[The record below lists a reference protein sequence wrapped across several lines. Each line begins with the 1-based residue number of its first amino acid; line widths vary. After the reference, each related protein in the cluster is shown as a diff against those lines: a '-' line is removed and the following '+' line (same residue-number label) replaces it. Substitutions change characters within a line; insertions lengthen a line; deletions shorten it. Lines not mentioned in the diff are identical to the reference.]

1 VAEPPAHQQT
11 LRSRF
16 AAILFA
22 DVSGST
28 RLYEAIGDTLGL
40 RTIRGYVEMMRKATE
55 AQGGRVVKTIGD
67 EVMTVFSSADAAARA
82 AIAMQMGAEQLP
94 APAGAPEGT
103 HLKLRI
109 GFHGGPVLQKE
120 DDVFGDT
127 VNLAARL
134 AGQAQG
140 GQIILSRAT
149 AEALGPELKAMARD
163 LYGVQVKGKSEEVAL
178 SELVWKTDEDVT
190 VLASLR
196 ASRPQAKASVLR
208 LVYGGREIRRRR
220 DNDAEVLG
228 RDPECGVP
236 VKDEMASRRHCT
248 IERRKDKWVLKDHS
262 TNGTYV
268 TIEGDGELLL
278 RREETVLRR
287 HGWIACGQS
296 RAGTAEVV
304 EFFIDE

>member
-1 VAEPPAHQQT
+1 VEDIPPNLQT

-28 RLYEAIGDTLGL
+28 KLYEAVGDTIGH
-40 RTIRGYVEMMRKATE
+40 RTIRGYIEMMKRATG

-67 EVMTVFSSADAAARA
+67 EVMAVFSAADAAARA
-82 AIAMQMGAEQLP
+82 AIAMQMGSEQLP
-94 APAGAPEGT
+94 EVNGQR
-103 HLKLRI
+103 LLLRI

-120 DDVFGDT
+120 NDVFGDT

-134 AGQAQG
+134 SGQAQG
-140 GQIILSRAT
+140 GQIILSRRT
-149 AEALGPELKAMARD
+149 AEALGPEIRVMARD
-163 LYGVQVKGKSEEVAL
+163 LYGVQVKGKSEEIAL
-178 SELVWKTDEDVT
+178 SELLWKRDEDAT

-196 ASRPQAKASVLR
+196 VPSAKAAASVLR
-208 LVYGGREIRRRR
+208 LRYRDAEIARRR
-220 DNDAEVLG
+220 DSDAEVIG

-236 VKDEMASRRHCT
+236 VADHMASRRHCT

-268 TIEGDGELLL
+268 TLEGDGEITL
-278 RREETVLRR
+278 RREELVLRK

-304 EFFIDE
+304 EFFID

>member
-1 VAEPPAHQQT
+1 VEDVPPNLQT

-28 RLYEAIGDTLGL
+28 KLYESVGDTLGH
-40 RTIRGYVEMMRKATE
+40 RTIRGYVEMMKRATE

-67 EVMTVFSSADAAARA
+67 EVMAVFSLADAAARA
-82 AIAMQMGAEQLP
+82 AIAMQMGSEQLP
-94 APAGAPEGT
+94 EVNGQR
-103 HLKLRI
+103 LLLRI

-120 DDVFGDT
+120 NDVFGDT

-134 AGQAQG
+134 SGQAQG

-149 AEALGPELKAMARD
+149 AQALGPEMRVMARD

-178 SELVWKTDEDVT
+178 SELVWKRDEDAT

-196 ASRPQAKASVLR
+196 VPAARAAASVLR
-208 LVYGGREIRRRR
+208 LRYRDAEIARRR
-220 DNDAEVLG
+220 DSDAEVIG
-228 RDPECGVP
+228 RDPECGVQIA
-236 VKDEMASRRHCT
+236 DEMASRRHCT

-268 TIEGDGELLL
+268 TLEGDGELTL
-278 RREETVLRR
+278 RREELVLRR

-296 RAGTAEVV
+296 RAGTREVV
-304 EFFIDE
+304 EFFID

>member
-1 VAEPPAHQQT
+1 MEDAPPNLQT

-28 RLYEAIGDTLGL
+28 KLYESVGDTLGH
-40 RTIRGYVEMMRKATE
+40 RTIRGYVEMMKRATE

-67 EVMTVFSSADAAARA
+67 EVMAVFSTADAAARA
-82 AIAMQMGAEQLP
+82 AIAMQMGSGELP
-94 APAGAPEGT
+94 EVNAQR
-103 HLKLRI
+103 LLLRI

-120 DDVFGDT
+120 NDVFGDT

-134 AGQAQG
+134 SGQAQG
-140 GQIILSRAT
+140 GQVILSRQT
-149 AEALGPELKAMARD
+149 AEVLGPELRVMARD

-178 SELVWKTDEDVT
+178 SELVWKRDEDAT

-196 ASRPQAKASVLR
+196 APAKAAPASVLR
-208 LVYGGREIRRRR
+208 LRYRDAEIARRR
-220 DNDAEVLG
+220 DRDAEVIG

-236 VKDEMASRRHCT
+236 IADEMASRRHCT

-268 TIEGDGELLL
+268 TLEGDSEITL
-278 RREETVLRR
+278 RREELVLRK

-296 RAGTAEVV
+296 RAGTQEVV
-304 EFFIDE
+304 EFFID